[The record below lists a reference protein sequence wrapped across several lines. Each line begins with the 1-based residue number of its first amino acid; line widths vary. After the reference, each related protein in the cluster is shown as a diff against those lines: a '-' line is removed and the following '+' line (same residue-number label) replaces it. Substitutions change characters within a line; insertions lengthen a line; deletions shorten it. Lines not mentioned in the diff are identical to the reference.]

1 VDLTRFDALT
11 FDCYGTL
18 VDWERGILAAV
29 DELSASLSTDF
40 AEPASTA
47 RDRAGDRER
56 LLALFGRLEA
66 EAERG
71 AFRTYRSVLADVAR
85 GLGAELGVE
94 VTPERADA
102 FADSV
107 GDWPPFVDTV
117 VSLRALAGR
126 YRLAIVSNV
135 DDDLFARTAK
145 RLEVPFDE
153 VVTAEQV
160 RSYKPAPAHFHEA
173 LRRLDVAR
181 DRVLHVA
188 QSLYHDVAPARAL
201 GISCVWV
208 NRRAGRAG
216 WGATPEAVATPDL
229 EVRDLAS
236 LVRAAGLA

>member
-1 VDLTRFDALT
+1 MDLTRFDALT

-29 DELSASLSTDF
+29 DELSASLSTDS
-40 AEPASTA
+40 AEPVSSA
-47 RDRAGDRER
+47 RDRER
-56 LLALFGRLEA
+56 LLASFGRLEA

-85 GLGAELGVE
+85 GLGADLGVQ
-94 VTPERADA
+94 VTLERADA
-102 FADSV
+102 FAESV

-117 VSLRALAGR
+117 ASLRALAGR

-135 DDDLFARTAK
+135 DDDLFARTAR

-173 LRRLDVAR
+173 LRRLDVPR

-208 NRRAGRAG
+208 NRRAGKAG